1 VNLQA
6 SDVEALGVSLRLAT
20 VTVLC
25 LLLLGTPLAW
35 WLARTHSRLKP
46 VVEGLVGLPLVLPPS
61 VLGFYLLLFLGAR
74 GPLAPI
80 FEGMNVESLAFSFT
94 GLVIGSIVFSL
105 PFVVQPLHNSFAAI
119 DLRLLEVA
127 ATMGAKKLD
136 RFFTVVLPLTRAGWI
151 RAATLGFAHTL
162 GEFGVVLMIGGNLA
176 GETRVASIAI
186 YNHVETLNYE
196 RAHHLAGVLLVLSL
210 VLMVLASVLTRDEKG
225 PHASSV

>member
-1 VNLQA
+1 
-6 SDVEALGVSLRLAT
+6 
-20 VTVLC
+20 
-25 LLLLGTPLAW
+25 
-35 WLARTHSRLKP
+35 
-46 VVEGLVGLPLVLPPS
+46 
-61 VLGFYLLLFLGAR
+61 VLGFYLLLLLGAR

-80 FEGMNVESLAFSFT
+80 FQAIGVESLAFSFG

-105 PFVVQPLHNSFAAI
+105 PFVVQPLQNSFAAI
-119 DLRLLEVA
+119 DGRLLEVA
-127 ATMGAKKLD
+127 ATMGANKID

-186 YNHVETLNYE
+186 YNHVETLDYQ

-210 VLMVLASVLTRDEKG
+210 LLMILASLLTRDRKG
-225 PHASSV
+225 RRASSR